1 MIKEFYFEEALDA
14 FAEYARAERDNGA
27 VNVKIGRAV
36 SRVLDCLNE
45 QEERVVR
52 TVYMSQHGHLPH
64 KKRGAV
70 TQRCAYEMHLSP
82 SQVWR
87 ILDKA
92 RRMYAEN
99 AGLIKKPRK
108 KSAKKP
114 RKTKDASS

>member
-1 MIKEFYFEEALDA
+1 MRMIKEFYFDTALDA
-14 FAEYARAERDNGA
+14 FAEYARAERENGA

-36 SRVLDCLNE
+36 SGVLDCLSE

-92 RRMYAEN
+92 RKMYAEN

-108 KSAKKP
+108 KTKKAALQK
-114 RKTKDASS
+114 RCE